1 MVINRSAPIGGGG
14 GGGGGG
20 WWWNGEAER
29 PRHLN
34 RQRVLGYY
42 STAAVNPRT
51 CERGLGLDDADIPF
65 SPTAAFFY
73 LEKGWWRWG
82 GGDGVSPSAHR
93 LKEWAL
99 RRGEGGRGGDS
110 TLCVVTPLFFLTS
123 WTRRG
128 PFVRLVCSDLNLTVV
143 RVLRALRCYYSKR
156 NPPAF
161 FYF

>member
-1 MVINRSAPIGGGG
+1 MVINRSAPIGG

-42 STAAVNPRT
+42 STATVQPRT

-93 LKEWAL
+93 LKDWAL
-99 RRGEGGRGGDS
+99 RRGEGVKGRGLDFMCGHPS
-110 TLCVVTPLFFLTS
+110 FF
-123 WTRRG
+123 
-128 PFVRLVCSDLNLTVV
+128 F
-143 RVLRALRCYYSKR
+143 
-156 NPPAF
+156 
-161 FYF
+161 